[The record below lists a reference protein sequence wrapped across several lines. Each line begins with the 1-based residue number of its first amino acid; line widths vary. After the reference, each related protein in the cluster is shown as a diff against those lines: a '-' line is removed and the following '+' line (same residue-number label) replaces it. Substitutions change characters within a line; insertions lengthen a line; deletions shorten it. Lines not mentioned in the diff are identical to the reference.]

1 MSVASLQAAH
11 EFLTAGARP
20 DAWEWLDE
28 QGRAL
33 PSRLPDGVMVRLRRR
48 TDQGLHLGAHRRR
61 GPGRP
66 AGAPAAG
73 GLRMLTS

>member
-1 MSVASLQAAH
+1 MSVASLRAAH

-48 TDQGLHLGAHRRR
+48 TDKGFTSVRIAVEDLVDLQEHL
-61 GPGRP
+61 PP
-66 AGAPAAG
+66 EVFEC
-73 GLRMLTS
+73 